1 MPHLVFG
8 HGPFSRFQNEGA
20 HVFASLH
27 LPGWAKNCLQFG
39 HPFPFLSPSQPL
51 VLLERGHVP

>member
-8 HGPFSRFQNEGA
+8 HGPIRRFQNEGA

-27 LPGWAKNCLQFG
+27 LPGWTKNFRDCRE
-39 HPFPFLSPSQPL
+39 SVTS
-51 VLLERGHVP
+51 